1 MEGLFE
7 KVSLS
12 TVDEKLSNWRRKG
25 NKVRSVPSEIKQEV
39 VSLLSE
45 HKFTYLQRKLGLS
58 GPTLKS
64 WQREYSSSEQIFIEL
79 PTVNE
84 KEITNMPLK
93 FSRSNEGTWSIEGAL
108 SLKDWQ
114 SAIRLLEGVR

>member
-1 MEGLFE
+1 M
-7 KVSLS
+7 
-12 TVDEKLSNWRRKG
+12 
-25 NKVRSVPSEIKQEV
+25 
-39 VSLLSE
+39 LSE